1 VIVTLLRVDCR
12 DDAAADEFDKLTAR
26 VFQQVSH
33 HEPGTLVF
41 ANHMVAGQPL
51 TRVFYEIYRDQK
63 AANIHSRGEALQQL
77 LASQDALVAGFH
89 IDQLTLEL
97 AKGLPPGRVPGSP
110 RVGQPGAQ
118 PDEDVGD
125 GGRSRKPL
133 GELDAPMSREAR

>member
-1 VIVTLLRVDCR
+1 VIVSLLRVDCR

-26 VFQQVSH
+26 VFQQVTH

-51 TRVFYEIYRDQK
+51 TRVFYEIYRDQE
-63 AANIHSRGEALQQL
+63 AASIHSRGEALQQL

-97 AKGLPPGRVPGSP
+97 AKGLPPG
-110 RVGQPGAQ
+110 AT
-118 PDEDVGD
+118 
-125 GGRSRKPL
+125 L
-133 GELDAPMSREAR
+133 